1 MRRRDFLT
9 VLGGATAWSSIARA
23 QQPAIPIIGFLE
35 SGSRI
40 AFADRLEAFQQ
51 GLRKFGYSEG
61 QNVIIEY
68 RFAQGQY
75 DQLPA
80 MATNLVQRQVAVLV
94 ATGSPNSAQAAKAA
108 TQTIPI
114 VFANGGDPIGLGLV
128 TSISRPTGNVTGL
141 TFYNSSLVPKRV
153 ELARE
158 LVPSAKLLGVL
169 VNPNNPNTPSDTK
182 AIQSAVQRTGLQVL
196 IVNAASENDFEAAFA
211 VFAQRKADVIFVNN
225 DAFFSTRSNQIVDI
239 ETRYAIPTIYYLRDF
254 VAAGGL
260 VSYGTNI
267 IDIYG
272 EAGVYT
278 GRILKGVKPSDLPVL
293 LPSKFEF
300 VVNLITAKK
309 LGLTIPTSIFLRADE
324 VIE

>member
-9 VLGGATAWSSIARA
+9 VLGGATAWPSIASA

-35 SGSRI
+35 SGSRL
-40 AFADRLEAFQQ
+40 AFADRLVAFHQ
-51 GLRKFGYSEG
+51 GLRKFGYAEG
-61 QNVIIEY
+61 QNVVIEY

-80 MATNLVQRQVAVLV
+80 MATDLVQRQVAVLV

-128 TSISRPTGNVTGL
+128 TSISRPVGNLTGL
-141 TFYNSSLVPKRV
+141 SFYNSSLVQKRV
-153 ELARE
+153 EVARE

-169 VNPNNPNTPSDTK
+169 VNPNNPNTPSDIK
-182 AIQSAVQRTGLQVL
+182 AIQSAVQRIGLQAL
-196 IVNAASENDFEAAFA
+196 IVNAASENDFETGFAAFA
-211 VFAQRKADVIFVNN
+211 QGKADVIFVNN
-225 DAFFSTRSNQIVDI
+225 DAFFSTRANQIVAF

-254 VAAGGL
+254 VVAGGL

-278 GRILKGVKPSDLPVL
+278 GRILKGVKPSELPVL

-300 VVNLITAKK
+300 VVNLGTAKK
-309 LGLTIPTSIFLRADE
+309 LGLAIPTSILLRADE